1 MDKSNILVSDYKCII
16 PLHTICVFCL
26 YRDIEYCGNDLQRHN
41 TLLTERLD
49 NMSQKRSLHDIF
61 NLKAHTLRIV
71 VLVLLFAAS
80 TAFGVIVPLLEQQLI
95 DDGLI
100 KLDTNVVL
108 RFSVLFLLV
117 ISISKG
123 IEFLE
128 LSIQNKIQ
136 TDVGIKLKQKIFE
149 HAFQLKPAQY
159 QKDGFL
165 KILSD
170 ALYDVDNVLEIVE
183 NNFLIIGGIAI
194 KTAGA
199 IVALLIISWK
209 LTLVVLCF
217 IPVKILLNS
226 IAKKRVAHQSESLL
240 ETHKKYTHWLNN
252 TVLCIPDIKLWNLK
266 KQKEHEGI
274 QYEAGIHRLLRK
286 SLLVKQANNSCS
298 QILDHLVTCALY
310 LSGVLMMLSQ
320 NLTLGGLMAFISYSS
335 YIVSPLD
342 IILGLRLSISEIQ
355 PSIASLRQFFSLERE
370 NHDSITHIPDDIK
383 SISATNLS
391 FQIDDNVILKD
402 ISFEIFKGEKVAIIG
417 DNGSGKSTLINL
429 LLRMQDFSSGEL
441 TLNGNN
447 IRKYDIDEY
456 RSLFSVVS
464 QKVNM
469 FNTTIIEN
477 VFINKNEEP
486 EDPEKAVR
494 KYSDMLGPNI
504 ISRLY
509 DTTGSEGSFLSGG
522 EKQKIALTRALCHKR
537 KILLLDEAASN
548 LDFASHQ
555 KMLELVLSSTDFD
568 IVFVVTHDHKEL
580 SRYDKILR
588 LEKGQLT
595 VIKQD
600 WS

>member
-1 MDKSNILVSDYKCII
+1 MSDYKCII

-26 YRDIEYCGNDLQRHN
+26 YRDIEYCGNDLQHHN

-49 NMSQKRSLHDIF
+49 NMSPKRSLHDLF

-117 ISISKG
+117 VSISKG

-136 TDVGIKLKQKIFE
+136 TDVGIKLKQKIFQ
-149 HAFQLKPAQY
+149 HAFQLKPSQY

-183 NNFLIIGGIAI
+183 NNFLIIGGIAL
-194 KTAGA
+194 KTVGA

-217 IPVKILLNS
+217 IPVKILLNN
-226 IAKKRVAHQSESLL
+226 IAKKRVARQSESLL
-240 ETHKKYTHWLNN
+240 ETHKKYTHWFNN

-266 KQKEHEGI
+266 KQKELEGI
-274 QYEAGIHRLLRK
+274 QYEAKIHRFLRK

-310 LSGVLMMLSQ
+310 LTGVLMMLSQ

-342 IILGLRLSISEIQ
+342 IVLGLRLSISEIR

-370 NHDSITHIPDDIK
+370 NHNGITHMPDDIK
-383 SISATNLS
+383 SISATNLN
-391 FQIDDNVILKD
+391 FQSDDNVILKD

-441 TLNGNN
+441 CLNGNS
-447 IRKYDIDEY
+447 IREYDIDDY
-456 RSLFSVVS
+456 RSVFSVVS

-469 FNTTIIEN
+469 FNTTIVEN
-477 VFINKNEEP
+477 VFVNKAEEP
-486 EDPEKAVR
+486 ENPAKAIG

-504 ISRLY
+504 INRLY

-548 LDFASHQ
+548 LDSASHQ
-555 KMLELVLSSTDFD
+555 KMLELVLNSTDFD
-568 IVFVVTHDHKEL
+568 IVFVVTHDHEEL

-588 LEKGQLT
+588 LENGQLT
-595 VIKQD
+595 VIKQNRG
-600 WS
+600 

>member
-1 MDKSNILVSDYKCII
+1 
-16 PLHTICVFCL
+16 
-26 YRDIEYCGNDLQRHN
+26 
-41 TLLTERLD
+41 
-49 NMSQKRSLHDIF
+49 
-61 NLKAHTLRIV
+61 
-71 VLVLLFAAS
+71 
-80 TAFGVIVPLLEQQLI
+80 
-95 DDGLI
+95 
-100 KLDTNVVL
+100 
-108 RFSVLFLLV
+108 
-117 ISISKG
+117 
-123 IEFLE
+123 
-128 LSIQNKIQ
+128 
-136 TDVGIKLKQKIFE
+136 
-149 HAFQLKPAQY
+149 
-159 QKDGFL
+159 
-165 KILSD
+165 
-170 ALYDVDNVLEIVE
+170 
-183 NNFLIIGGIAI
+183 
-194 KTAGA
+194 
-199 IVALLIISWK
+199 
-209 LTLVVLCF
+209 
-217 IPVKILLNS
+217 
-226 IAKKRVAHQSESLL
+226 
-240 ETHKKYTHWLNN
+240 
-252 TVLCIPDIKLWNLK
+252 
-266 KQKEHEGI
+266 
-274 QYEAGIHRLLRK
+274 
-286 SLLVKQANNSCS
+286 
-298 QILDHLVTCALY
+298 
-310 LSGVLMMLSQ
+310 
-320 NLTLGGLMAFISYSS
+320 MAFISYSS

-441 TLNGNN
+441 ALNGNN

-486 EDPEKAVR
+486 EDPEKTVR

-555 KMLELVLSSTDFD
+555 KMLDLVLSSTDFD

-580 SRYDKILR
+580 SRYDRILR